1 MGEPAVKAAAVQKP
15 GWSDELVRDAQA
27 RLDKRRREQAVA
39 ADDKGKGKKSKGKP
53 AKGDKDVAKD
63 KHWKPMPKAKPMPK
77 PWRVGIRVGVLG
89 VKRDADSM
97 AADDKGMGKGN
108 KSKSSHD
115 EDITEVTDEDLRS
128 YGIYVE
134 EDSDHDQDQK
144 EVEIPLKCA
153 HPHCLKFAHPEQA
166 HGFCCKRCRNRFDW
180 YPDKKAKEHG
190 IHCTGDRQSKHH
202 PGFDQ

>member
-1 MGEPAVKAAAVQKP
+1 MGKPAVKAAAVQKP
-15 GWSDELVRDAQA
+15 SWSDELVRDVQA
-27 RLDKRRREQAVA
+27 RLDKRRREQAVS
-39 ADDKGKGKKSKGKP
+39 ADDKGKDKKSKG
-53 AKGDKDVAKD
+53 KGDKDVAKV
-63 KHWKPMPKAKPMPK
+63 KQWKPVAKSKPAKPG
-77 PWRVGIRVGVLG
+77 RDGIRFGL
-89 VKRDADSM
+89 KRDADSM

-134 EDSDHDQDQK
+134 EDSDHDHDQK

-153 HPHCLKFAHPEQA
+153 HPHGLKFAHPEQA
-166 HGFCCKRCRNRFDW
+166 HGFCCKRCLNRFDW

-190 IHCTGDRQSKHH
+190 IHCTGHTQSNHH